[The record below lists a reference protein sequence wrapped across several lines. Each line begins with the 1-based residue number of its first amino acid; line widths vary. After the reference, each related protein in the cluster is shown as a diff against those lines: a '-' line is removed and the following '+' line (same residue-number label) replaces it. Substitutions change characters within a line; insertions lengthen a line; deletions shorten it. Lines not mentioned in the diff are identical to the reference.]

1 MYALTSPHGRM
12 SLSYQGYKL
21 CDVFFF
27 PSKLK
32 VDDMASHLQ
41 LHFIL
46 FPLLAQGHMI
56 PMIDIARLLA
66 KRGVIVT
73 IVTTPRNAARFTAVI
88 ARARESGLQIKL
100 EQVHF
105 PFEAAGLP
113 EGCENLDMLPSNEMA
128 SSFMIALSLLH
139 LPAEKLLQELTPRPS
154 CIISDMYFPW
164 TANLATK
171 FHIPRISFNGFS
183 SFCILCLH
191 NIRNSNVLDSIGS
204 ESECFVVPG
213 LQEHVEFTKAQVR
226 MITCPN
232 NLESQKYLDKILA
245 AEKVTYG
252 MIINT
257 FEELEPAYVKE
268 YKKVRADKAWS
279 IGPVSLYN
287 KDTLDKIQRGNKA
300 SIDEHECLRWLDLQ
314 QPGSVIYACLGSLS
328 NLTPSQMIEL
338 GLGLEASRKPFI
350 WVLRAGDQS
359 KALEKWILEYGFAE
373 RIRERGLLIRG
384 WAPQVLILS
393 HQAIGGFLTHCGWN
407 STLEAITM
415 GVPMVTWPLFGDQ
428 FINEKLVVRVLKIG
442 VSVGV
447 EVPMQ
452 WGEEEKVGVLVKK
465 EDVNNAINRL
475 MDEDEEGDGRRR
487 RARELREMA
496 KRSIE
501 EGGSSHHNLT
511 MLIEAIMLQV

>member
-1 MYALTSPHGRM
+1 
-12 SLSYQGYKL
+12 
-21 CDVFFF
+21 
-27 PSKLK
+27 
-32 VDDMASHLQ
+32 
-41 LHFIL
+41 
-46 FPLLAQGHMI
+46 
-56 PMIDIARLLA
+56 
-66 KRGVIVT
+66 
-73 IVTTPRNAARFTAVI
+73 
-88 ARARESGLQIKL
+88 
-100 EQVHF
+100 
-105 PFEAAGLP
+105 
-113 EGCENLDMLPSNEMA
+113 
-128 SSFMIALSLLH
+128 
-139 LPAEKLLQELTPRPS
+139 
-154 CIISDMYFPW
+154 
-164 TANLATK
+164 
-171 FHIPRISFNGFS
+171 
-183 SFCILCLH
+183 
-191 NIRNSNVLDSIGS
+191 
-204 ESECFVVPG
+204 
-213 LQEHVEFTKAQVR
+213 